1 MITAIVPV
9 TKMAGRLQNMRIWLP
24 EAHEVGMEIL
34 IIHDY
39 RDLETQVEL
48 ESICAD
54 FPNSRI
60 FLHSEQFGSPGAT
73 RNFGLK
79 QAKSKYVVFWDSDDL
94 PKPKSFFNEVL
105 KNEGNFDVLVGQY
118 LTTEQSKN
126 SNGSERSS
134 DFNLYAFS
142 YTPGL
147 WRMVFLRELISDIEF
162 GPMKMGEDQVFL
174 GKCLKRVENITFSNT
189 VFYEYFLGVEG
200 QLTGSRK
207 SRIELIDAFDEIIS
221 LRRDSEGN
229 QYKYLS
235 IVITR
240 MWLTLAKIALIEKFW
255 PEAIKKLFRREVF
268 FSHRPI
274 IQFKCT
280 MYVWLRLIGL
290 KII

>member
-1 MITAIVPV
+1 
-9 TKMAGRLQNMRIWLP
+9 MAGRLQNMRIWLP

-79 QAKSKYVVFWDSDDL
+79 QAQSKYVVFWDSDDL

-134 DFNLYAFS
+134 DFNLFAFS

-174 GKCLKRVENITFSNT
+174 GKCLKRVEKITFSNT

-200 QLTGSRK
+200 QLTRSRK

-255 PEAIKKLFRREVF
+255 PEVIKKLFRREVF

-290 KII
+290 KIT

>member
-1 MITAIVPV
+1 
-9 TKMAGRLQNMRIWLP
+9 MAGRLQNMRIWLP
-24 EAHEVGMEIL
+24 EAHEIGMEIR

-94 PKPKSFFNEVL
+94 PKPKSLFNEVV

-126 SNGSERSS
+126 SNGSEQSS
-134 DFNLYAFS
+134 DFNLNAFS

-147 WRMVFLRELISDIEF
+147 WRMVFLRELISNIEF

-174 GKCLKRVENITFSNT
+174 GKCLKRVENIRFSNT
-189 VFYEYFLGVEG
+189 VLYEYFLGVEG

-207 SRIELIDAFDEIIS
+207 SRIELIDAFEEIIS

-235 IVITR
+235 IVMTR

-268 FSHRPI
+268 FSHRPM

-290 KII
+290 KIK